1 MSQQILYNKVRNI
14 RGGSNMNY
22 EIVEI
27 PAKTMTG
34 ISIRTTNENMQAADD
49 IGKLWE
55 EFWNKNI
62 FSFAE
67 NKKSN
72 KMYGVYT
79 NYDGDYTKPYDFYAC
94 CEIEDSKSN
103 NDEFSVV
110 SVPESKYAKFS
121 IRGNYDESAEK
132 LWNEIW
138 NTELDRKYTY
148 DFEVYHNDGNDPE
161 NQLLEIYIAVN

>member
-1 MSQQILYNKVRNI
+1 
-14 RGGSNMNY
+14 MNY

-67 NKKSN
+67 NKKNN

-94 CEIEDSKSN
+94 CEIEDSKNN

-121 IRGNYDESAEK
+121 IRGNYDESAGK
-132 LWNEIW
+132 LWHEIW

>member
-1 MSQQILYNKVRNI
+1 MV
-14 RGGSNMNY
+14 Y
-22 EIVEI
+22 EIVEM
-27 PAKTMTG
+27 PSKMMSG
-34 ISIRTTNENMQAADD
+34 ISVHTTNENMQAVND

-62 FSFAE
+62 FSFTE
-67 NKKSN
+67 NKKNN

-94 CEIEDSKSN
+94 CEIEDSKNN

-121 IRGNYDESAEK
+121 IRGNYDESAGK
-132 LWNEIW
+132 LWSEIR

>member
-1 MSQQILYNKVRNI
+1 
-14 RGGSNMNY
+14 
-22 EIVEI
+22 
-27 PAKTMTG
+27 
-34 ISIRTTNENMQAADD
+34 
-49 IGKLWE
+49 
-55 EFWNKNI
+55 
-62 FSFAE
+62 
-67 NKKSN
+67 
-72 KMYGVYT
+72 MYGVYT